1 MYEMIVNTLM
11 LLSSPLLPSPKLF
24 QPTTIEFHGNLEVE
38 TLKLAIEHVVKQQ
51 GGLRTIV
58 RFDMTENK
66 VMQTVLPEDRAHECL
81 EFVEMQAFDD
91 EDARLIIEKQSGFMF
106 DLTKPPV
113 IRAVLVKTPNSYL
126 LLLNQHVSLV
136 S

>member
-1 MYEMIVNTLM
+1 M
-11 LLSSPLLPSPKLF
+11 LLSFTPSPQLF
-24 QPTTIEFHGNLEVE
+24 QPTTIEFHGNLEVD
-38 TLKLAIEHVVKQQ
+38 TLKLAIEHVVRQQ

-58 RFDMTENK
+58 RLNMSENK
-66 VMQTVLPEDRAHECL
+66 VTQKVLPEEQAHECL
-81 EFVEMQAFDD
+81 EFVQMQAFDE
-91 EDARLIIEKQSGFMF
+91 EDARLIIEKQSGFVF

-113 IRAVLVKTPNSYL
+113 IRAVLVNTPNSHL

>member
-1 MYEMIVNTLM
+1 M
-11 LLSSPLLPSPKLF
+11 
-24 QPTTIEFHGNLEVE
+24 
-38 TLKLAIEHVVKQQ
+38 KLAIEHVVKQQ

-113 IRAVLVKTPNSYL
+113 IRAVLVQTPNSYL

-136 S
+136 F